1 MCSECSDWQNKNT
14 AKCRPSQ
21 AKGAFRVRLF
31 RAFITVHF
39 FLRVRG
45 KIHLLLGCR
54 WDRVAYAYAKLFF
67 RAGKR
72 TLGLWVAAC
81 RDRTTA
87 ATLSQRSPSTPLRCL
102 RSIPK
107 HRTVRLMFFIVS
119 LRNISM
125 STSAYLKHLQSL
137 PNRFYASGGHTFGE
151 RHGYVIMWKEWAELS
166 QVIRGFT
173 GHVRKDGI
181 RIFLLQRCKFLSFG
195 GELYHEEC

>member
-67 RAGKR
+67 RAEKDAWAMGR
-72 TLGLWVAAC
+72 GMPRPYYSCDPVT
-81 RDRTTA
+81 
-87 ATLSQRSPSTPLRCL
+87 
-102 RSIPK
+102 
-107 HRTVRLMFFIVS
+107 
-119 LRNISM
+119 
-125 STSAYLKHLQSL
+125 SL
-137 PNRFYASGGHTFGE
+137 PFQHNRTISLHPSYFIGRNA
-151 RHGYVIMWKEWAELS
+151 ML
-166 QVIRGFT
+166 
-173 GHVRKDGI
+173 
-181 RIFLLQRCKFLSFG
+181 
-195 GELYHEEC
+195 

>member
-14 AKCRPSQ
+14 AKCRPCQ

-81 RDRTTA
+81 RDPTTA
-87 ATLSQRSPSTPLRCL
+87 ATLSQRSPFNIIAPSPFILPTSSAEMRCCSRLGRERLGCRGGRATTLGGAEREPAGKGSGQPLC
-102 RSIPK
+102 
-107 HRTVRLMFFIVS
+107 
-119 LRNISM
+119 
-125 STSAYLKHLQSL
+125 QSC
-137 PNRFYASGGHTFGE
+137 E
-151 RHGYVIMWKEWAELS
+151 RGVA
-166 QVIRGFT
+166 G
-173 GHVRKDGI
+173 
-181 RIFLLQRCKFLSFG
+181 
-195 GELYHEEC
+195 

>member
-67 RAGKR
+67 RAEKDALAMGR
-72 TLGLWVAAC
+72 GMPRPYYSCDSVTTLPFNTFAVSQEHSETSHRAFDVLHRVVA
-81 RDRTTA
+81 
-87 ATLSQRSPSTPLRCL
+87 
-102 RSIPK
+102 K
-107 HRTVRLMFFIVS
+107 H
-119 LRNISM
+119 IS
-125 STSAYLKHLQSL
+125 
-137 PNRFYASGGHTFGE
+137 
-151 RHGYVIMWKEWAELS
+151 
-166 QVIRGFT
+166 
-173 GHVRKDGI
+173 
-181 RIFLLQRCKFLSFG
+181 
-195 GELYHEEC
+195 